1 MKSYEPGI
9 GELAEIFEGIR
20 VQMQSLEKTLL
31 ALKKDS
37 DPQCNLIKQEMIADL
52 KEAGISFITE
62 LEDLDAGYTY
72 RYKHSK
78 DED

>member
-9 GELAEIFEGIR
+9 GELVEILDGIR
-20 VQMQSLEKTLL
+20 AQMQNLEKTLL

-62 LEDLDAGYTY
+62 LEDLNAGYMY

-78 DED
+78 DEY

>member
-1 MKSYEPGI
+1 MKNYEPGI
-9 GELAEIFEGIR
+9 SDLAEILEGIH
-20 VQMQSLEKTLL
+20 VQIRNLEKTLL

-52 KEAGISFITE
+52 KEAGVSFIAE
-62 LEDLDAGYTY
+62 LEDLNAGYNY

-78 DED
+78 EED